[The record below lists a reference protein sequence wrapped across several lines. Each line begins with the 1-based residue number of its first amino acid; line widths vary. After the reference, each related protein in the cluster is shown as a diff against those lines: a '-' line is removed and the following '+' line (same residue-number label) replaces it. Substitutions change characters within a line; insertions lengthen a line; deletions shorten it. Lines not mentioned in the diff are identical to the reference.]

1 MRSVASHPS
10 ALVPAPATRGPQ
22 AAPFGA
28 LRQLASL
35 ALLLLAAG
43 CTAVPPGPLEEDPR
57 WQDVMRRGHL
67 ASRGTLYVEPPRLE
81 QPGDLALAEAA
92 PVTVDDDGHATFWPD
107 RLPGGFAQEL
117 RELLKLN
124 TGYDVTLWPE
134 AGPPP
139 AAAGFDYVLR
149 LTVRSYRL
157 DLLDVGTG
165 SAMAALFPFGLVHL
179 ASFYNAPDET
189 YRCELEAEVALHSP
203 RLGRDVATQR
213 LRGAAVLA
221 LTDFQRGWSFASY
234 WPEQRVSW
242 LSRDDP
248 VRPWQEYGEA
258 VIAACEPH
266 ARRALLIELVRFV
279 REGTPAHRAGPG
291 TRALLIARE
300 AADLAAARA
309 LEAWLRA
316 PTRPSGARPLEP
328 ARAVALLADEGAS
341 ADEAQRQLWALVGES
356 GPGDRL
362 LVHALGALAP
372 AEEDGRP
379 TLRLSDRPC
388 PLEQLLEPLRAAR
401 RRGAFPVLV
410 LDVEGAPSAEALARL
425 EAELDGVHLWVA
437 PRAGGA
443 AGPAFTTALL
453 SALERVPDPPTAP
466 DEADESAREE
476 PLSLATLAAA
486 LEAEP
491 ALRPV
496 LLGPAERTFT
506 LFPATDPLP
515 APRPPRPE

>member
-1 MRSVASHPS
+1 MRP
-10 ALVPAPATRGPQ
+10 
-22 AAPFGA
+22 
-28 LRQLASL
+28 LAL
-35 ALLLLAAG
+35 ALLLLATG

-67 ASRGTLYVEPPRLE
+67 ASRGSLYVEPPRLE
-81 QPGDLALAEAA
+81 QPRGLALAEAA
-92 PVTVDDDGHATFWPD
+92 PVTVDDDGHATLWPE
-107 RLPGGFAQEL
+107 RLPEGFAQEM

-124 TGYDVTLWPE
+124 TGYDVTLWQQG
-134 AGPPP
+134 GPPP
-139 AAAGFDYVLR
+139 APAQFDYVLR

-157 DLLDVGTG
+157 DLLDVGTA

-213 LRGAAVLA
+213 LRGAAALA

-242 LSRDDP
+242 LSRADP
-248 VRPWQEYGEA
+248 VRPWQEYGEG

-266 ARRALLIELVRFV
+266 ARRALLIELVRFL
-279 REGTPAHRAGPG
+279 RDGTPAHRAGPG
-291 TRALLIARE
+291 TRALLIAPE
-300 AADLAAARA
+300 PADAAAARA

-316 PTRPSGARPLEP
+316 PTRPRGARPLEP
-328 ARAVALLADEGAS
+328 ARAATLLASEEAS
-341 ADEAQRQLWALVGES
+341 ADEAQRRLWGLVGEC

-372 AEEDGRP
+372 GEDDGRP

-388 PLEQLLEPLRAAR
+388 PLEHLLEPLRAAR
-401 RRGAFPVLV
+401 RRGALPLLV
-410 LDVEGAPSAEALARL
+410 LDVERAPPPEALARL

-437 PRAGGA
+437 PREGGA
-443 AGPAFTTALL
+443 EGPAFTTALL
-453 SALERVPDPPTAP
+453 AALREAP
-466 DEADESAREE
+466 DRGLGPASDAGGAPEE
-476 PLSLATLAAA
+476 PLSLAALAAA
-486 LEAEP
+486 LEAVSH
-491 ALRPV
+491 LRPV
-496 LLGPAERTFT
+496 LLGPAERSFT